1 MVTAE
6 NSTGSPFTGC
16 VQVLAARSWRAS
28 FNAPR
33 GGGELNSEPTTEKRK
48 RAHNIG
54 VEQSGSGIINIS
66 SPTGERND
74 VETHVD

>member
-6 NSTGSPFTGC
+6 NWTGAPLAGC
-16 VQVLAARSWRAS
+16 VQVLEAKSWRAS

-48 RAHNIG
+48 RAHNMG
-54 VEQSGSGIINIS
+54 VERSGPWIINIS
-66 SPTGERND
+66 SSTGGRND